1 MKKFPS
7 ENVFQRFGVS
17 KSLIQTLIKKYQETG
32 ALRPWPQA
40 GSPPDQLNSEELVIL
55 VEIMEK
61 NHDPTLEE
69 LCELLEAAFESK
81 WEQVQWEELAK
92 NSTIAS
98 KKT

>member
-1 MKKFPS
+1 
-7 ENVFQRFGVS
+7 
-17 KSLIQTLIKKYQETG
+17 
-32 ALRPWPQA
+32 
-40 GSPPDQLNSEELVIL
+40 
-55 VEIMEK
+55 MEK